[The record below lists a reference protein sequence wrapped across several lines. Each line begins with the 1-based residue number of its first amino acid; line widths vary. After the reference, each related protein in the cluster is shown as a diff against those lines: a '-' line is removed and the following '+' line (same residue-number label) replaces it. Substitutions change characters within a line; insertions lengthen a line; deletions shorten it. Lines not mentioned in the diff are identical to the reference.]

1 MWEYLSAA
9 APYAAPIIGGLLG
22 AESSSQGTSTTS
34 EKKMDPRM
42 DRYIYGPDGQSG
54 LLGSGFSLMQQQ
66 MQNGGL
72 NDLQKQ
78 GLDMKRQFLT
88 SPQYEAGMNQMMGN
102 GASLMGAGVAG
113 NPFVT
118 GNMPSFTMGGAG
130 SGMAL
135 APTQSNFT
143 PYSAAPDYA
152 GMVKDA
158 YATIGRK
165 DFGEGVSKIDRAGF
179 DYWVSQLADKQITPA
194 EFERKF
200 YGDLDTERTTRNPG
214 SEYAK
219 YIGTDYNS
227 NRGNS
232 GAWRGMGA
240 NLPEYGNRFSPVL
253 NEPKTVEQQ
262 VNESMMG
269 GGGSG
274 RGGNI
279 SGGGSSSGAAG
290 SGYSEAGI
298 SAALGAMALSENP
311 AIRALFPTISALVGL
326 GGRAFADSQM
336 DGISSAI
343 GAMGNIANTAQP
355 GVGSYLGADGKVSTI
370 STPGLIAAADRAMFG
385 DNDSGGQGGRGYGNM
400 GNGGYGGATGG
411 YGGSYGSGSVG
422 GW

>member
-1 MWEYLSAA
+1 MWEFLSAA

-279 SGGGSSSGAAG
+279 SGGGGASSDGGQGVSQAVAA
-290 SGYSEAGI
+290 
-298 SAALGAMALSENP
+298 SALAAMAASENP
-311 AIRALFPTISALVGL
+311 AIRALFPSISALLGI
-326 GGRAFADSQM
+326 GGRAVADQQI
-336 DGISSAI
+336 D
-343 GAMGNIANTAQP
+343 AMGKTDSKLAASQP
-355 GVGSYLGADGKVSTI
+355 FGTYGIGTVSDADGNVRTFSSPST
-370 STPGLIAAADRAMFG
+370 IAAADRAMFG
-385 DNDSGGQGGRGYGNM
+385 GGSGGGGYGNM